1 MKLQDVQTRVAQW
14 RRQVRRGVAFLKRDV
29 WDLDLSALSWIR
41 SLGVRFLRVVILV
54 FRGFKDDE
62 CSMHASALTFSTL
75 MAIVPILALCLSMA
89 RGLGD
94 ADTAKLWVQAR
105 IQDWTQTFKT
115 EPEADTVPSDESS
128 AGAEPSGES
137 VAVDPEPDPFV
148 QNELAMRINL
158 LVEKGFDKVDN
169 INFAKLGTVGLV
181 LLIWMVIEVLGRVE
195 RSFNR
200 VWGIAVGRTV
210 WRRFTDYLSVLLIL
224 PVLIVAAASMPV
236 MEVVTRFMPSDT
248 AAIVQRFVASGL
260 FKNGVVVVMTT
271 LVFTFVIMFMPNT
284 SMKVRSGL
292 TGGLVSAVLF
302 LIWLWICAMVQ
313 VGAAKYGKIY
323 GSFAVAP
330 IVLAWV
336 HVSWQIVLFGAE
348 VAFSVENC
356 DTFRMEQS
364 AADANVRARLTLAL
378 SVVAEAAH
386 RMETSAPPFDV
397 AQYGHHR
404 RIPVRLLNAVT
415 DELVRGGYMVP
426 VTERLG
432 VYVLLRS
439 PASIPVQDIVDV
451 VMNAGSGVK
460 ELGLVRV
467 DTEVLAAVKKAFDG
481 MSGTLAGLTVAQLVE
496 KGSHHAAAKG

>member
-1 MKLQDVQTRVAQW
+1 MKLKDVQSTATRM
-14 RRQVRRGVAFLKRDV
+14 RRQVRRGASFLQRDV
-29 WDLDLSALSWIR
+29 WDLDVSALSWIR

-94 ADTAKLWVQAR
+94 ADTAKRWVQER
-105 IQDWTQTFKT
+105 VRDWTQTFKM
-115 EPEADTVPSDESS
+115 EPAGGIVPPGEPAASQSESDE
-128 AGAEPSGES
+128 
-137 VAVDPEPDPFV
+137 FV

-158 LVEKGFDKVDN
+158 LVEKGFEKVDN

-181 LLIWMVIEVLGRVE
+181 LLIWMVIGVLGRVE

-224 PVLIVAAASMPV
+224 PILIVAAASLPV
-236 MEVVTRFMPSDT
+236 MDMVLRFMPADT
-248 AAIVQRFVASGL
+248 AAFVQQLVASGM
-260 FKNGVVVVMTT
+260 FKNAVVVVLTT
-271 LVFTFVIMFMPNT
+271 LVFAFVIMFMPNT
-284 SMKVRSGL
+284 GMKVKSGL

-313 VGAAKYGKIY
+313 VGVANYGKIY

-364 AADANVRARLTLAL
+364 ASDANVRARLTLAL
-378 SVVAEAAH
+378 SVVADAAR
-386 RMETSAPPFDV
+386 RMETGEPPFDL
-397 AQYGHHR
+397 AEFGHKR

-415 DELVRGGYMVP
+415 DELVRGGYMVA
-426 VTERLG
+426 VTGRTG
-432 VYVLLRS
+432 VYMLLRS
-439 PASIPVQDIVDV
+439 PASIPVQDVVNV
-451 VMNAGSGVK
+451 VMNTGSGVK

-467 DTEVLAAVKKAFDG
+467 DAEVLAAVTQALDG
-481 MSGTLAGLTVAQLVE
+481 MSGTLAGLTVAQLVAE
-496 KGSHHAAAKG
+496 SSHLS